1 MNLTRATSK
10 NKLLTFQRN
19 TCKIGGTYKS
29 YNPKKKNII
38 EILLFEITVL
48 KEYTL
53 QKCAT

>member
-29 YNPKKKNII
+29 YNPKKNII
-38 EILLFEITVL
+38 EILLFEITDL